1 MANLISNQFQAALN
15 HLLRQEGRGAQ
26 IRLSV
31 EQDIDRGY
39 LNAIIKGRKPGAED
53 IRARIATHFGMAYEE
68 MLALG
73 RRILEGK
80 IDSESKVE
88 PEAALLP
95 GLLKVEEHVADGN
108 APQEMGT
115 RRFRFS
121 EKILKVVAILESNT
135 EYGDSLSVLIDAYHK
150 AIASG
155 KGNQALA
162 SRLKAMEDRVE
173 KLEGMLFVKKKNKE
187 AKPSS

>member
-1 MANLISNQFQAALN
+1 
-15 HLLRQEGRGAQ
+15 
-26 IRLSV
+26 
-31 EQDIDRGY
+31 
-39 LNAIIKGRKPGAED
+39 
-53 IRARIATHFGMAYEE
+53 

-95 GLLKVEEHVADGN
+95 GLLKVEEQVDDGN
-108 APQEMGT
+108 APQEKGT
-115 RRFRFS
+115 RRLKFS
-121 EKILKVVAILESNT
+121 GKILKVLEILESNT

-162 SRLKAMEDRVE
+162 SRLEAMEERVK
-173 KLEGMLFVKKKNKE
+173 KLEGVLLTKTASQKK
-187 AKPSS
+187 